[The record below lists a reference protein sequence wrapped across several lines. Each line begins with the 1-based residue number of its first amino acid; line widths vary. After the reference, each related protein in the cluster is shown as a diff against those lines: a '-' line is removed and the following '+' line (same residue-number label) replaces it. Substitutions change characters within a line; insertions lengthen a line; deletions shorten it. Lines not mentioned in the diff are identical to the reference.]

1 MTGWDN
7 GCRRYFDS
15 DKYLMPW
22 TWVEFTGWVLFED
35 TLLALWIWESLRLM
49 AGLARHQAEEEIL
62 NEIVA
67 REVAERIEALKQEN
81 TRYRLV
87 QT

>member
-1 MTGWDN
+1 M
-7 GCRRYFDS
+7 S
-15 DKYLMPW
+15 
-22 TWVEFTGWVLFED
+22 
-35 TLLALWIWESLRLM
+35 
-49 AGLARHQAEEEIL
+49 GLARHQAEEEIL

-87 QT
+87 QTDLER

>member
-1 MTGWDN
+1 MRT
-7 GCRRYFDS
+7 R
-15 DKYLMPW
+15 
-22 TWVEFTGWVLFED
+22 
-35 TLLALWIWESLRLM
+35 LLALWIWESLRLM

-81 TRYRLV
+81 TATAWCKPPWNAAKRSSV
-87 QT
+87 P